1 MPPLKPAPPPAD
13 VSCLT
18 CARSRAGSL
27 GRAVGRCTSGSA
39 TSRVRRPRPAGGA
52 ATLCWRAA
60 ATLTCVS
67 SDSRARARGW
77 HGAKA
82 FLRRVT
88 SPKTEMAER
97 AQRAATLEPAAVP
110 DLPCRAGGRDIERWR
125 TSEGQ
130 HTKPH
135 ERRSVSLGRLSPAVL
150 AQSNNN
156 AVTKSELHPN
166 LKVDDRQRLARERR
180 VEREKQIAAR
190 ESYWLEKE
198 EKARQHYEKHLE
210 ERRKKLEEQR
220 LKEERRRAA
229 VDEKRKQRLEE
240 EKERHEAVVRRTME
254 RSQKPRQKPNR
265 WSWGGALHTSTSI
278 NGSGYYF
285 ESSSFSFLD
294 LAGLEHRFRA
304 FDGARRTDPDRRS
317 VSTFNL
323 SKHVDP
329 VITKRLSSSSATL
342 MNTPDRAR
350 RLQLSPWE
358 TSVVS
363 RLLTPTHSFLAR
375 SKSTAALSGDSASCS
390 PISPQPYKTTSS
402 RSGERPKLF
411 VMASD
416 TIGRSRTT
424 HSPMNDKKDKDRQN
438 EMTATLLNPTYNIK
452 RSQSPSLPKAKSPA
466 TSPAWPSHKTS
477 VPVPG
482 TPKQIASPPITSK
495 GSQGSQRPPSP
506 GNVRPIKK
514 DIVYDTDKIITENE
528 SAKDT
533 TENTKTKGLLLSS
546 SKSSLEPG
554 LLEKE
559 EHAQESAPTFPSPMP
574 SALLPSPTSNKMS
587 AGTNNP
593 EEATRILTEKRRLAR
608 EQRERE
614 EQERR
619 EREEEERK
627 KREEMAQKIAEERA
641 RREEEARKQ
650 EAERKQKEE
659 EERREKEEQL
669 LRLAEEK
676 EQKEKDEITRLQK
689 QKEEE
694 EARQREEAERIRLER
709 EKHFQKEEQERLER
723 KKRLEEIM
731 KRTRRSEGPDKQS
744 NAQRNGEINR
754 TAHETA
760 PQPVES
766 EQESPLKH
774 ATEYPQNGDS
784 GPPSQM
790 PISHHLTDSV
800 DRLALLQLH
809 GRGEDESKLLFSPG
823 SCKVFASSH
832 KNEKLP
838 NENGVSMQNEDFEE
852 LINLPGGNKTSKVN
866 AFSSDGSNIPDIPFS
881 PILAFEETESLG
893 PLAQVDNV
901 QTQQT
906 AEVI

>member
-1 MPPLKPAPPPAD
+1 MPGSSTAHRHERLKKTGARPAPPGLFTINEED
-13 VSCLT
+13 EQQKNGN
-18 CARSRAGSL
+18 SRRLKGAG
-27 GRAVGRCTSGSA
+27 A
-39 TSRVRRPRPAGGA
+39 TSTPP
-52 ATLCWRAA
+52 
-60 ATLTCVS
+60 
-67 SDSRARARGW
+67 
-77 HGAKA
+77 
-82 FLRRVT
+82 
-88 SPKTEMAER
+88 
-97 AQRAATLEPAAVP
+97 AVP
-110 DLPCRAGGRDIERWR
+110 ELPCRTGGRDIERWR
-125 TSEGQ
+125 TSEGHQ
-130 HTKPH
+130 TKPH
-135 ERRSVSLGRLSPAVL
+135 ERRSVSLGRLSPAVQS
-150 AQSNNN
+150 QSNNN
-156 AVTKSELHPN
+156 AIAKSELQPV
-166 LKVDDRQRLARERR
+166 LKVDDRQRLAKERR

-190 ESYWLEKE
+190 ESYWIEKE

-220 LKEERRRAA
+220 IKEGRRRAA

-254 RSQKPRQKPNR
+254 RSQKPRQRPNR

-278 NGSGYYF
+278 N
-285 ESSSFSFLD
+285 SS
-294 LAGLEHRFRA
+294 
-304 FDGARRTDPDRRS
+304 DPDRRS
-317 VSTFNL
+317 VSTVNL

-342 MNTPDRAR
+342 LNTPDRAR

-390 PISPQPYKTTSS
+390 PISPQPYKITSS
-402 RSGERPKLF
+402 RGGERPKLF
-411 VMASD
+411 ILAPD
-416 TIGRSRTT
+416 TVGRRRTT
-424 HSPMNDKKDKDRQN
+424 HSPMRSDKKDKDRHN
-438 EMTATLLNPTYNIK
+438 EMAATLLNPSYNIK
-452 RSQSPSLPKAKSPA
+452 RSQSPSLPKTKSPA
-466 TSPAWPSHKTS
+466 PSPDWPSQKTS

-482 TPKQIASPPITSK
+482 TPKQIVSPPNTCK
-495 GSQGSQRPPSP
+495 GSQGSHRPPSP

-514 DIVYDTDKIITENE
+514 DILHDTDQMITENE

-533 TENTKTKGLLLSS
+533 QENTKTKGLLASPGESTPRL
-546 SKSSLEPG
+546 G
-554 LLEKE
+554 LLEKAE
-559 EHAQESAPTFPSPMP
+559 PAQESAPTLPSPVP

-608 EQRERE
+608 EQRERD

-619 EREEEERK
+619 EREEEERRK
-627 KREEMAQKIAEERA
+627 GEEMAQKIAEERA
-641 RREEEARKQ
+641 RREEEAHKQ

-659 EERREKEEQL
+659 EERKDKEEQL

-694 EARQREEAERIRLER
+694 EARLREEAERIRLER
-709 EKHFQKEEQERLER
+709 EKHFQREEQERIER

-731 KRTRRSEGPDKQS
+731 KRTRRSEGTDKQS
-744 NAQRNGEINR
+744 NTQRNGEITRAAN
-754 TAHETA
+754 ETA
-760 PQPVES
+760 TQPVES
-766 EQESPLKH
+766 EQKSLLKH
-774 ATEYPQNGDS
+774 ATEHPRNGDP
-784 GPPSQM
+784 GPPSEVL
-790 PISHHLTDSV
+790 ISHHLT
-800 DRLALLQLH
+800 
-809 GRGEDESKLLFSPG
+809 ESLD
-823 SCKVFASSH
+823 SSH
-832 KNEKLP
+832 KTEKLP

-852 LINLPGGNKTSKVN
+852 LINLPAGNKPSKVN
-866 AFSSDGSNIPDIPFS
+866 AFSSDGSNIPDIPFN
-881 PILAFEETESLG
+881 PMLAFEESESLS

>member
-1 MPPLKPAPPPAD
+1 MPGSTATHRYERLKKTGARPAPPGLFTINEED
-13 VSCLT
+13 EQQKNGN
-18 CARSRAGSL
+18 SRRL
-27 GRAVGRCTSGSA
+27 
-39 TSRVRRPRPAGGA
+39 
-52 ATLCWRAA
+52 
-60 ATLTCVS
+60 
-67 SDSRARARGW
+67 
-77 HGAKA
+77 K
-82 FLRRVT
+82 
-88 SPKTEMAER
+88 
-97 AQRAATLEPAAVP
+97 AAVP
-110 DLPCRAGGRDIERWR
+110 DLPCRTGGRDIERWR
-125 TSEGQ
+125 PSEGH

-150 AQSNNN
+150 SQSNNN
-156 AVTKSELHPN
+156 AIAKSELQPV

-220 LKEERRRAA
+220 IKEERRRVA

-278 NGSGYYF
+278 N
-285 ESSSFSFLD
+285 SSD
-294 LAGLEHRFRA
+294 V
-304 FDGARRTDPDRRS
+304 DRRS
-317 VSTFNL
+317 VSTVNL

-342 MNTPDRAR
+342 LNTPDRAR

-390 PISPQPYKTTSS
+390 PISPQPYKITSS
-402 RSGERPKLF
+402 RGGERPKLF
-411 VMASD
+411 VMAPD
-416 TIGRSRTT
+416 TVGRRRTT
-424 HSPMNDKKDKDRQN
+424 HSPMRSDKKDKDRQN
-438 EMTATLLNPTYNIK
+438 EMAATLLNPSYNIK

-466 TSPAWPSHKTS
+466 PSPDWPSQKTS

-482 TPKQIASPPITSK
+482 TPKQIVSPPNTYK

-514 DIVYDTDKIITENE
+514 DIVHDTAQMITENE

-533 TENTKTKGLLLSS
+533 EENTKTKGLLPSPGESTPRLGLFE
-546 SKSSLEPG
+546 KAEP
-554 LLEKE
+554 
-559 EHAQESAPTFPSPMP
+559 AQESAPTLPSPLP
-574 SALLPSPTSNKMS
+574 SALLPPPTSNKMS

-619 EREEEERK
+619 EREEEERR

-676 EQKEKDEITRLQK
+676 EQKEKDEIARLQK
-689 QKEEE
+689 QKEE

-709 EKHFQKEEQERLER
+709 EKHFQREEQERLER

-731 KRTRRSEGPDKQS
+731 KRTRRSEGTDKQS
-744 NAQRNGEINR
+744 NPQRNGEVTR
-754 TAHETA
+754 AAHETA
-760 PQPVES
+760 TQPVES
-766 EQESPLKH
+766 EQKSLLKH
-774 ATEYPQNGDS
+774 ATEHPRNGDP
-784 GPPSQM
+784 GPPSEV
-790 PISHHLTDSV
+790 PISHHLT
-800 DRLALLQLH
+800 
-809 GRGEDESKLLFSPG
+809 ESLD
-823 SCKVFASSH
+823 SSH
-832 KNEKLP
+832 KTEKLP

-852 LINLPGGNKTSKVN
+852 LINLPGGNIPSKVN
-866 AFSSDGSNIPDIPFS
+866 AFSNDGSNIPDIPFK
-881 PILAFEETESLG
+881 PILAFEERESLS